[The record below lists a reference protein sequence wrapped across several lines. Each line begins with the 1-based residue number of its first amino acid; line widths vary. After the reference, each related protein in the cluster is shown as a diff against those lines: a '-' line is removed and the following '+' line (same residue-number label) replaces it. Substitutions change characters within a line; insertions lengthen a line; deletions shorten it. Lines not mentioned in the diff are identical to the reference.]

1 MNLSKTHFLERTLA
15 TVFFTGYFPK
25 APGTIG
31 SLSGLMLLYY
41 LPIIQ
46 SVLFLWI
53 VLLFFV
59 GVWVATVIEKE
70 AGKDAG
76 IITIDE
82 CCGMWIS
89 LLFLPLLPFWIP
101 LMGFVFFRLF
111 DIWKPF
117 PIDKLQQLNGGW
129 GVMLDDVAAGIL
141 ANLLLRS
148 ILIYVA

>member
-1 MNLSKTHFLERTLA
+1 MLIVWILFL
-15 TVFFTGYFPK
+15 FFTG
-25 APGTIG
+25 
-31 SLSGLMLLYY
+31 
-41 LPIIQ
+41 
-46 SVLFLWI
+46 
-53 VLLFFV
+53 
-59 GVWVATVIEKE
+59 VWAATVIEKE

-82 CCGMWIS
+82 WCGMWIS
-89 LLFLPLLPFWIP
+89 LLFLPLSPFWIP

-117 PIDKLQQLNGGW
+117 PIDKLQNIKGGW

-148 ILIYVA
+148 ILIYVG